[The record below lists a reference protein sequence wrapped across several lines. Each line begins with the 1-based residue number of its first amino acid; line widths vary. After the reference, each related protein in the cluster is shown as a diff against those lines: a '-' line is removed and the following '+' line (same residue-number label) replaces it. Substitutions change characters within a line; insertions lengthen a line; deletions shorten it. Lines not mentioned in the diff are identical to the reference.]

1 MTNEYIYQN
10 TFIDTNDLPTSYIKN
25 NNTFLYEAI
34 IDKINR
40 IIDEL
45 EELKKLI
52 KSF

>member
-10 TFIDTNDLPTSYIKN
+10 TFIDPNDLSTSYTEN
-25 NNTFLYEAI
+25 NNIFLYERI
-34 IDKINR
+34 IDKINE

>member
-10 TFIDTNDLPTSYIKN
+10 TFINTNDLSTSYTKN
-25 NNTFLYEAI
+25 DNTLLYETI
-34 IDKINR
+34 IDKINE